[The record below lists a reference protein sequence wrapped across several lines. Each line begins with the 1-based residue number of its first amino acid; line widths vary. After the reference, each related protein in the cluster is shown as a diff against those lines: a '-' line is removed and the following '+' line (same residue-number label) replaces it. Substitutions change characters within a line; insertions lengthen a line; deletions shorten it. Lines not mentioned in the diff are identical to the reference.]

1 MKTILKKIICGI
13 LPLKNTIVFE
23 SNPEFG
29 CNTLPVYAE
38 LINRGIR
45 NKYQI
50 YWLVRDK
57 EKYKNDKSGN
67 KYINYEEKGIKKIRR
82 AYILC
87 TSKALIF
94 SNIFLKKHK
103 KHQLV
108 VNLMHGSPLK
118 VPVDYH
124 EGDTCDYV
132 ITQAEFFNNKVSEAL
147 DVPVSKMVPLGF
159 PRTDI
164 LIHGGDTKR
173 KLNLSQ
179 ELKMIVWMP
188 TFRKNGTSGTTY
200 CDVNKLGVPL
210 LKTEQNFDEI
220 NNILK
225 ENKSVLIIKLH
236 PAEDLSQMTLKNY
249 SNISFIG
256 NSELEEKSITVYQM
270 LADSDALI
278 TDYSSVYYDYLLVD
292 RPIGLI
298 IDDIEEYERTSKFA
312 YGKYT
317 NFVRGTYINTLD
329 DFRQFIV
336 DLETGR
342 DPFSDDRKQAMK
354 KYCQYTDFK
363 STQRVCDF
371 IEEKLIEI

>member
-1 MKTILKKIICGI
+1 MKTLLKKLICRM
-13 LPLKNTIVFE
+13 LPLKNFIVFE

-29 CNTLPVYAE
+29 CNTLPVYEE
-38 LINRGIR
+38 LVKRGIR

-57 EKYKNDKSGN
+57 EKYKNDNSGN
-67 KYINYEEKGIKKIRR
+67 KYINYEEKGLSKLKR
-82 AYILC
+82 AYVLC
-87 TSKALIF
+87 TAKALIF
-94 SNIFLKKHK
+94 SNIFLKKHQ

-118 VPVDYH
+118 VPIDYH

-132 ITQAEFFNNKVSEAL
+132 ITQAEFFNAKVVEAL
-147 DVPVSKMVPLGF
+147 GVPASKMVPLGF

-164 LIHGGDTKR
+164 LIYRSDSRK
-173 KLNLSQ
+173 KLNISR
-179 ELKMIVWMP
+179 EYKIIVWMP
-188 TFRKNGTSGTTY
+188 TFRKNGSSGTTY

-210 LKTEQNFDEI
+210 LKNEENFDVI
-220 NNILK
+220 NSVLEDNRV
-225 ENKSVLIIKLH
+225 VLIIKLH
-236 PAEDLSQMTLKNY
+236 PAEDLGQMTLKSY
-249 SNISFIG
+249 SNISFID
-256 NSELEEKSITVYQM
+256 NKELEEKNITVYQL

-298 IDDIEEYERTSKFA
+298 IDDIKEYEKTSKFA

-317 NFVRGTYINTLD
+317 DFVKGTYINNLS
-329 DFRQFIV
+329 DFEQFII
-336 DLETGR
+336 DLKTGT
-342 DPFSDDRKQAMK
+342 DPFSSERRQAMT

-371 IEEKLIEI
+371 VEEQLKGI